1 MLVYKM
7 KEYKSLLCKRA
18 IYVTRAFYRA
28 IKCFIILSRVES
40 TRYVYRVYNKL
51 TCPSYQTPKSEH
63 SVWGVI

>member
-28 IKCFIILSRVES
+28 INALSFYRVLES

>member
-7 KEYKSLLCKRA
+7 KEYKFLLCKRA

-40 TRYVYRVYNKL
+40 TRYVYRGAFIISP
-51 TCPSYQTPKSEH
+51 PSKAYLSFLPNTEK
-63 SVWGVI
+63 

>member
-40 TRYVYRVYNKL
+40 TRYVYRVAL
-51 TCPSYQTPKSEH
+51 
-63 SVWGVI
+63 

>member
-40 TRYVYRVYNKL
+40 TRYVYRVAIIS
-51 TCPSYQTPKSEH
+51 TPSKAYLSFLPNTEK
-63 SVWGVI
+63 WT